1 MKSKSS
7 RQYIQIILIFIG
19 LALIFTTYFFYP
31 SFNKSKLTN
40 SVIEDEEDNKI
51 VDKNVENEFENIE
64 YKGFYN
70 FDKPFIIISEKAN
83 ILMDDPNIVH
93 MFNMKF
99 TLKMNDGRVVTIT
112 GDEGTYNKVTYDS
125 FFQNNVKATDGET
138 EIYSDNL
145 DLLATQDVITIYNN
159 VELFNKSGSLKADKV
174 DYNFEEKNYKISM
187 FNDKK
192 IKIKLIQ

>member
-1 MKSKSS
+1 MKSKSN

-19 LALIFTTYFFYP
+19 LGLIFTTYFFYP
-31 SFNKSKLTN
+31 SINKSKLTN
-40 SVIEDEEDNKI
+40 SVIENEEDNKKVESNI
-51 VDKNVENEFENIE
+51 ENEFENVE

-70 FDKPFIIISEKAN
+70 FDKPFIIVSERAN
-83 ILMDDPNIVH
+83 ILKDDPNIVH
-93 MFNMKF
+93 MINMKF
-99 TLKMNDGRVVTIT
+99 TLKMNDGRVVVIT
-112 GDEGTYNKVTYDS
+112 GDEGRYNKTTYDS

-145 DLLATQDVITIYNN
+145 DLLATQDSITIYNN
-159 VELFNKSGSLKADKV
+159 VELFNESGSLKADKV

>member
-1 MKSKSS
+1 MKSKSN

-19 LALIFTTYFFYP
+19 LGLIFTTYFFYP
-31 SFNKSKLTN
+31 SINKSKLTN
-40 SVIEDEEDNKI
+40 SVIENEEDNKKVENNI
-51 VDKNVENEFENIE
+51 ENEFENVE

-70 FDKPFIIISEKAN
+70 FDKPFIIVSERAN
-83 ILMDDPNIVH
+83 ILKDDPNIVH
-93 MFNMKF
+93 MINMKF
-99 TLKMNDGRVVTIT
+99 TLKMNDGRVVVIT
-112 GDEGTYNKVTYDS
+112 GDEGRYNKTTYDS

-145 DLLATQDVITIYNN
+145 DLLATQDSITIYNN
-159 VELFNKSGSLKADKV
+159 VELFNESGSLKADKV